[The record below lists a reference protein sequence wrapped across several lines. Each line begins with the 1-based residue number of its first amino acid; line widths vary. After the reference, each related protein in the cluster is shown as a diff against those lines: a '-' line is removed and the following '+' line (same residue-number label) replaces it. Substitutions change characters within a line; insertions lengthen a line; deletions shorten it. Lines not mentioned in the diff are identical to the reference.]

1 MVLPTSASSSSS
13 SPSSPKTN
21 RCVLFISLC
30 LGVFLTF
37 LTYALVEE
45 SIFNLRD
52 SRGRKFASGW
62 YLTMVQFGIDAV
74 LYAVARATWRHVRRR
89 RGRPPAAGT
98 AVPMSTYVV
107 LSVLIVGRLLHRLP
121 SSPQTPNPVC
131 VHAASASHSSHLT
144 KPEVPHMAYV
154 PLATALICPPS
165 PIWPPLVIG
174 SKGHQP
180 ALGSQGA
187 ACLSCLVRW
196 SQGLPLMLWSSQA
209 SRVCPQCLGPNTH
222 SLTLSAPPP
231 CFLAPLPCTPRN
243 VTHPLP
249 PLTPPLDAFTGLYM
263 YYALLS
269 RSQRRWGSQ
278 TRLTRTSRTR

>member
-131 VHAASASHSSHLT
+131 V
-144 KPEVPHMAYV
+144 
-154 PLATALICPPS
+154 C
-165 PIWPPLVIG
+165 
-174 SKGHQP
+174 
-180 ALGSQGA
+180 
-187 ACLSCLVRW
+187 
-196 SQGLPLMLWSSQA
+196 ML
-209 SRVCPQCLGPNTH
+209 L
-222 SLTLSAPPP
+222 PPP
-231 CFLAPLPCTPRN
+231 TPLISRSRKCPYAFRWQRRLF
-243 VTHPLP
+243 VLP
-249 PLTPPLDAFTGLYM
+249 PPFG
-263 YYALLS
+263 
-269 RSQRRWGSQ
+269 
-278 TRLTRTSRTR
+278 RL

>member
-131 VHAASASHSSHLT
+131 VCMLLPPPTPLISRSRKCPYGLRSAGNGAYLSSLPHLAASSHWVQGPPTSALVPRVQRAS
-144 KPEVPHMAYV
+144 
-154 PLATALICPPS
+154 
-165 PIWPPLVIG
+165 
-174 SKGHQP
+174 P
-180 ALGSQGA
+180 AWFGGPKV
-187 ACLSCLVRW
+187 CLSCFGRPRLAGCAPSVWVPTHIHSRFLLLRLA
-196 SQGLPLMLWSSQA
+196 SSPRFPAHPAMLLTRRPRSPLRS
-209 SRVCPQCLGPNTH
+209 TH
-222 SLTLSAPPP
+222 SLGSTCTTPSS
-231 CFLAPLPCTPRN
+231 LARS
-243 VTHPLP
+243 V
-249 PLTPPLDAFTGLYM
+249 DG
-263 YYALLS
+263 ALK
-269 RSQRRWGSQ
+269 RG
-278 TRLTRTSRTR
+278 

>member
-1 MVLPTSASSSSS
+1 MVLPTSTSSQ
-13 SPSSPKTN
+13 SSPKTN

-131 VHAASASHSSHLT
+131 VHAASTSHSSHLT
-144 KPEVPHMAYV
+144 KPEVPLW
-154 PLATALICPPS
+154 PTFRWQRRLFAL
-165 PIWPPLVIG
+165 
-174 SKGHQP
+174 
-180 ALGSQGA
+180 
-187 ACLSCLVRW
+187 
-196 SQGLPLMLWSSQA
+196 
-209 SRVCPQCLGPNTH
+209 
-222 SLTLSAPPP
+222 PPP
-231 CFLAPLPCTPRN
+231 F
-243 VTHPLP
+243 
-249 PLTPPLDAFTGLYM
+249 G
-263 YYALLS
+263 
-269 RSQRRWGSQ
+269 
-278 TRLTRTSRTR
+278 RL

>member
-131 VHAASASHSSHLT
+131 VHAASTSHSSHLT
-144 KPEVPHMAYV
+144 KPEVPLRSAGNGAYLPSLPHLAASSHWVQGPPTSAWFPGCSV
-154 PLATALICPPS
+154 PLL
-165 PIWPPLVIG
+165 
-174 SKGHQP
+174 
-180 ALGSQGA
+180 LGSVVPRSLHSHA
-187 ACLSCLVRW
+187 LVVP
-196 SQGLPLMLWSSQA
+196 G
-209 SRVCPQCLGPNTH
+209 
-222 SLTLSAPPP
+222 
-231 CFLAPLPCTPRN
+231 
-243 VTHPLP
+243 
-249 PLTPPLDAFTGLYM
+249 
-263 YYALLS
+263 
-269 RSQRRWGSQ
+269 
-278 TRLTRTSRTR
+278 